1 MQATPDL
8 PAARAY
14 LARTLAP
21 IIVRYNGVLPR
32 RNGYA
37 LYFTVVSQG
46 IRMAYLVKLCEDRHG
61 RVTGSSNMSYGEPS
75 C

>member
-14 LARTLAP
+14 VAHTRAA
-21 IIVRYNGVLPR
+21 IVLRYNRTLPR

-46 IRMAYLVKLCEDRHG
+46 VRAAYLLKVCEDRHG
-61 RVTGSSNMSYGEPS
+61 HVTGSSNMSDGEPS